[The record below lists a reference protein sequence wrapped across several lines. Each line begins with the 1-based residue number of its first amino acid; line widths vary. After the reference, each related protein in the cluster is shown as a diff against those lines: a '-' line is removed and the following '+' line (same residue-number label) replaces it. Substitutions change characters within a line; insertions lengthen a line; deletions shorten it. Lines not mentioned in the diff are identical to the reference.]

1 MMNFI
6 SRLEPIQLL
15 FICHVVLF
23 LSSRMSLLSAC
34 NVCFQHGKQYNDTPA
49 RKLSQSFCLDIVGG
63 KAITVKQVRLYL
75 SHCNF

>member
-1 MMNFI
+1 
-6 SRLEPIQLL
+6 
-15 FICHVVLF
+15 
-23 LSSRMSLLSAC
+23 MSLLSAC